1 VAVQILTW
9 NRVDE
14 LVPCLESFACIDYPN
29 YEVIVLDNGSEDESV
44 PTVRERFPWVTL
56 IENKENLG
64 FCRGNNVGLRHV
76 LERDFDYVLLLNSDT
91 KVLPGLL
98 HELVA
103 AMEQDGRIAI
113 AGAKNV
119 LMENPDYTWGKYGK
133 VTWGPMLVKTIGRF
147 APDDRANEPPRDVD
161 WVIANGC
168 LVRCDALRKIGL
180 FDEEFWQCNED
191 VDWSYRAREA
201 GYRVAVNYVSNRL
214 AADAL
219 VAELEAAGGEAFAV
233 KGDVGSEADILAMF
247 EAVDKRF
254 GRLDALVNNAGIV
267 DAKARVDEMSAARL
281 ERMMRINV
289 VGSILCARE
298 AVKRM
303 STRHGGNGGA
313 IVNISSAAAVL
324 GAPDNYVDYAASKGA
339 IDTFTIGLAREVA
352 LEGIR
357 VNAVRPGIIDTD
369 IHASGGQPD
378 RVALI
383 QDTLP
388 MKRAGTA
395 DEVAGAVLYL
405 LSDAASYTTGAILNV
420 SGGR

>member
-1 VAVQILTW
+1 M
-9 NRVDE
+9 
-14 LVPCLESFACIDYPN
+14 
-29 YEVIVLDNGSEDESV
+29 SEAQ
-44 PTVRERFPWVTL
+44 
-56 IENKENLG
+56 K
-64 FCRGNNVGLRHV
+64 
-76 LERDFDYVLLLNSDT
+76 VLLVTGGSR
-91 KVLPGLL
+91 GIG
-98 HELVA
+98 A
-103 AMEQDGRIAI
+103 AVCRL
-113 AGAKNV
+113 GAK
-119 LMENPDYTWGKYGK
+119 
-133 VTWGPMLVKTIGRF
+133 
-147 APDDRANEPPRDVD
+147 
-161 WVIANGC
+161 
-168 LVRCDALRKIGL
+168 
-180 FDEEFWQCNED
+180 
-191 VDWSYRAREA
+191 A
-201 GYRVAVNYVSNRL
+201 GYRVAVNYASNRA

-219 VAELEAAGGEAFAV
+219 VGDIKAAGGDAFSV
-233 KGDVGSEADILAMF
+233 KGDVGSEADILAIF
-247 EAVDKRF
+247 DAVDRTW
-254 GRLDALVNNAGIV
+254 GRLDAFVNNAGIV
-267 DAKARVDEMSAARL
+267 DAKARVDEMSVARL

-303 STRHGGNGGA
+303 STRHGGKGGA

-339 IDTFTIGLAREVA
+339 IDTFTVGLAREVA

-395 DEVAGAVLYL
+395 DEVAAAVLYL